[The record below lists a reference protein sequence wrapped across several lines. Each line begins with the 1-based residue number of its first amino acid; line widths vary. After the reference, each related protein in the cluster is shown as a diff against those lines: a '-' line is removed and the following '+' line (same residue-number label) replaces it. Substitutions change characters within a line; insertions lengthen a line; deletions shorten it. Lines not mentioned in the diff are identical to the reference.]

1 MENFFSW
8 VMKPIPEDEV
18 QVWMNVNNIITEKCE
33 LFYDFCTSLI
43 MLISET
49 YLGDESLP
57 NETKIILSDE
67 DKKKHFDWCW
77 ETTINSFKKE
87 NIEFNDRGDHYD
99 YFLVFLTEVFYNQ
112 KNMSIR
118 NSLGKF
124 FEELFDRDF
133 PFTKPDLDLFTE
145 VYKLLDKNMSDYS

>member
-67 DKKKHFDWCW
+67 DKKKHFDL
-77 ETTINSFKKE
+77 
-87 NIEFNDRGDHYD
+87 HA
-99 YFLVFLTEVFYNQ
+99 
-112 KNMSIR
+112 
-118 NSLGKF
+118 
-124 FEELFDRDF
+124 
-133 PFTKPDLDLFTE
+133 
-145 VYKLLDKNMSDYS
+145 